1 MNQKPHICS
10 PLSVVENAD
19 KKLRLVLNLRYLNQS
34 LQKVKFKYEDL
45 RVALLM
51 FTREDFLFKFDL
63 KSGYHHIDIFG
74 PHQKYLGF
82 AWGID
87 NNPNYFVFTVMPFGL
102 ATACY
107 VFTKIMRSL
116 VKYWRGRGLRT
127 VLYLDDGIVAI
138 KGKEN
143 AEHESRQVQLDLS
156 KAGLIANN
164 VKSQWVPV
172 KKLTWLGFQIEI
184 EEGKLSVP
192 EQKLMKLVSQLTK
205 AREARVIPAT
215 VLASITGKVLSMAL
229 ALGPV
234 ARLMTRNL
242 YTMLNAKSS
251 WYQEL
256 LVTQEAL
263 EELTFWQDHSKR
275 FNGQNIWPEPSAV
288 RVVYSDASNTGYG
301 GYCVEHGDRVAVGQW
316 SPEEASQSSTWRELR
331 GVHLVLRAFGPKL
344 KNSRVRWFTD
354 NQNVVRIVLY
364 GSRKPILQEEALAIF
379 ATGVNNQIRLEP
391 EWIPREENEFANYLS
406 RVVDYDDW
414 MLNPIVFHELD
425 IMWGPHTIDRFA
437 DVHNRQLERFNSR
450 YWSPGTEAVDTFT
463 CDWGN
468 DNNWWCPPL
477 YLIPRLIRHAE
488 VTKAIGTLVIP
499 HWPSAPFWPMLFPD
513 GAHPADCVQQVV
525 ELPKSQELFLPGQ
538 SGCNIFKGVPNVA
551 VLALR
556 ISFL

>member
-1 MNQKPHICS
+1 MTSKGQQESGNSDRESNNAAAGDLTPGDACSCHEYFVPMENKYWEIQEEGPGSQIEDVQGRISKNLSFWREVLHAPDYVLDWIQYGYKLPLLYLPESFSKGNHSSTRNHETFVSGAITQLLANRCIRKVDQKPHICS

-51 FTREDFLFKFDL
+51 FTRKDFLFKFDL

-87 NNPNYFVFTVMPFGL
+87 NNTNYFVFTVMPFGL

-107 VFTKIMRSL
+107 VFTKIMRPL

-127 VLYLDDGIVAI
+127 VLYLDDGIVAV

-143 AEHESRQVQLDLS
+143 AEHESRQIQLDLS

-215 VLASITGKVLSMAL
+215 VLASITGKILSMAL
-229 ALGPV
+229 VLGPV

-263 EELTFWQDHSKR
+263 EELTFWQDHIKR

-301 GYCVEHGDRVAVGQW
+301 GYYVEHGDRVAVGQW

-331 GVHLVLRAFGPKL
+331 AVHLVLRAFGPKL
-344 KNSRVRWFTD
+344 ESA
-354 NQNVVRIVLY
+354 
-364 GSRKPILQEEALAIF
+364 GSLTTK
-379 ATGVNNQIRLEP
+379 
-391 EWIPREENEFANYLS
+391 
-406 RVVDYDDW
+406 
-414 MLNPIVFHELD
+414 
-425 IMWGPHTIDRFA
+425 MW
-437 DVHNRQLERFNSR
+437 
-450 YWSPGTEAVDTFT
+450 
-463 CDWGN
+463 
-468 DNNWWCPPL
+468 
-477 YLIPRLIRHAE
+477 
-488 VTKAIGTLVIP
+488 
-499 HWPSAPFWPMLFPD
+499 
-513 GAHPADCVQQVV
+513 
-525 ELPKSQELFLPGQ
+525 
-538 SGCNIFKGVPNVA
+538 
-551 VLALR
+551 
-556 ISFL
+556 